1 MNPETS
7 IVERLYE
14 ALVDEVSRTR
24 PELLQESFS
33 VAEIYQNLVPYRT
46 HRERVGAEMNG
57 DYEHALLRLLAGE
70 GGYVTLES
78 DAARERLE
86 EELNSIHP
94 DTGVYR
100 NFAACEVRLQ
110 PEPLEDLGVTVD
122 LDGPSDEETSSVDE
136 EPSGDDA
143 PTADGTPAD
152 DLPEES
158 EAGEESGVG
167 SGSGPEVASVTGS
180 GADGG
185 VDAELEELASSG
197 TGDANGADRPLDDR
211 EAEVAEPSGP
221 NGDDIDP
228 EPGPESVS
236 EDESPA
242 EDASGTCLWC
252 RENLPDR
259 EDLRFCPFCGSSVDI
274 RPCPECGAEVESD
287 WIFCIACGTE
297 ATD

>member
-136 EPSGDDA
+136 EPS
-143 PTADGTPAD
+143 
-152 DLPEES
+152 
-158 EAGEESGVG
+158 
-167 SGSGPEVASVTGS
+167 
-180 GADGG
+180 
-185 VDAELEELASSG
+185 
-197 TGDANGADRPLDDR
+197 
-211 EAEVAEPSGP
+211 
-221 NGDDIDP
+221 
-228 EPGPESVS
+228 
-236 EDESPA
+236 
-242 EDASGTCLWC
+242 
-252 RENLPDR
+252 
-259 EDLRFCPFCGSSVDI
+259 
-274 RPCPECGAEVESD
+274 
-287 WIFCIACGTE
+287 
-297 ATD
+297 

>member
-1 MNPETS
+1 MNPESS

-14 ALVDEVSRTR
+14 ALVEEVSRTR
-24 PELLQESFS
+24 PDLLHETFT

-70 GGYVTLES
+70 GGYVILES

-110 PEPLEDLGVTVD
+110 SEPLQDRGVPLDLEGPPD
-122 LDGPSDEETSSVDE
+122 EEGPSDEESPAADDGG
-136 EPSGDDA
+136 SGDD
-143 PTADGTPAD
+143 TSSGD
-152 DLPEES
+152 EES
-158 EAGEESGVG
+158 SHDAEIVAAGEAEEGA
-167 SGSGPEVASVTGS
+167 EV
-180 GADGG
+180 
-185 VDAELEELASSG
+185 ELEELESPGAE
-197 TGDANGADRPLDDR
+197 TANGADRPLGGAGAEAVGAAEETDDGVD
-211 EAEVAEPSGP
+211 AET
-221 NGDDIDP
+221 
-228 EPGPESVS
+228 GPESVS
-236 EDESPA
+236 QEEPSEEDSA
-242 EDASGTCLWC
+242 GTCLWC
-252 RENLPDR
+252 REQLPDR
-259 EDLRFCPFCGSSVDI
+259 QDLRFCPFCGSSVDV

-297 ATD
+297 ATA